1 MRVILDLDR
10 LPAPDSVA
18 PESGVF
24 PWDGLRE
31 ELDDIRRSLK

>member
-1 MRVILDLDR
+1 MRVILDPDR

-24 PWDGLRE
+24 PWDDLRE
-31 ELDDIRRSLK
+31 ELGNIRRSLD